1 MEELKNTDKKGISTK
16 RKIGKTTY
24 EVVVH
29 FDENATETM
38 QDKLTRIMLRELRRK
53 SNEKKM
59 ILIKKSL
66 TSGNRRGSAVR
77 HTLSLLLAFFLQTKR
92 AEQAV

>member
-1 MEELKNTDKKGISTK
+1 MEELKNTGKKGISTK

-29 FDENATETM
+29 FNENATETM

-66 TSGNRRGSAVR
+66 TSGNRCN
-77 HTLSLLLAFFLQTKR
+77 
-92 AEQAV
+92 

>member
-24 EVVVH
+24 DVVVL

-66 TSGNRRGSAVR
+66 TSGNRCN
-77 HTLSLLLAFFLQTKR
+77 
-92 AEQAV
+92 

>member
-1 MEELKNTDKKGISTK
+1 MEELKNTYKKGISTK

-29 FDENATETM
+29 FNENATETM

-53 SNEKKM
+53 SDEKKDD
-59 ILIKKSL
+59 
-66 TSGNRRGSAVR
+66 
-77 HTLSLLLAFFLQTKR
+77 FD
-92 AEQAV
+92 

>member
-29 FDENATETM
+29 FNENATETM
-38 QDKLTRIMLRELRRK
+38 QDKLKRIMLREMER
-53 SNEKKM
+53 EKHQKGD
-59 ILIKKSL
+59 K
-66 TSGNRRGSAVR
+66 ND
-77 HTLSLLLAFFLQTKR
+77 
-92 AEQAV
+92 

>member
-29 FDENATETM
+29 FNENATETM

-53 SNEKKM
+53 SDEKKM

-66 TSGNRRGSAVR
+66 TSSNRNNGIKEN
-77 HTLSLLLAFFLQTKR
+77 T
-92 AEQAV
+92 

>member
-1 MEELKNTDKKGISTK
+1 MSKIQKRKGEFMEKLKNTDKKGISTK
-16 RKIGKTTY
+16 RKIGKITY

-29 FDENATETM
+29 FNENATETM

-53 SNEKKM
+53 SDKKKM

-66 TSGNRRGSAVR
+66 TSSNRCRKQI
-77 HTLSLLLAFFLQTKR
+77 TIYLY
-92 AEQAV
+92 

>member
-1 MEELKNTDKKGISTK
+1 MEELKNTGKKGISTK

-53 SNEKKM
+53 SNEKKDD
-59 ILIKKSL
+59 
-66 TSGNRRGSAVR
+66 
-77 HTLSLLLAFFLQTKR
+77 FD
-92 AEQAV
+92 

>member
-1 MEELKNTDKKGISTK
+1 MEELKNTDKKGIRTK

-53 SNEKKM
+53 SDEKKM

-66 TSGNRRGSAVR
+66 TSSNRKNSEVY
-77 HTLSLLLAFFLQTKR
+77 SNFMWCK
-92 AEQAV
+92 VYII

>member
-1 MEELKNTDKKGISTK
+1 MSKIQKRKGEFIKELKNTDKKGISTK

-29 FDENATETM
+29 FNENATETM

-53 SNEKKM
+53 SDKKKM

-66 TSGNRRGSAVR
+66 TSSKQQV
-77 HTLSLLLAFFLQTKR
+77 
-92 AEQAV
+92 

>member
-29 FDENATETM
+29 FNENATETM
-38 QDKLTRIMLRELRRK
+38 QDKLKRIMLREMEMKKHQKGDKNDQKVLDK
-53 SNEKKM
+53 LLQEKRQN
-59 ILIKKSL
+59 LF
-66 TSGNRRGSAVR
+66 
-77 HTLSLLLAFFLQTKR
+77 LSLVVQGLLHLILGNLGT
-92 AEQAV
+92 

>member
-1 MEELKNTDKKGISTK
+1 MQEKRNEQTTGTK
-16 RKIGKTTY
+16 TIKKIGKVTY

-29 FDENATETM
+29 FNENATETM

-53 SNEKKM
+53 SDEKKM

-66 TSGNRRGSAVR
+66 TSSNRKNSEVY
-77 HTLSLLLAFFLQTKR
+77 SNFMWCK
-92 AEQAV
+92 VYII

>member
-1 MEELKNTDKKGISTK
+1 MSKIQKRKGEFMEELKNTDKKSISTK

-53 SNEKKM
+53 SNEKKDD
-59 ILIKKSL
+59 
-66 TSGNRRGSAVR
+66 
-77 HTLSLLLAFFLQTKR
+77 FD
-92 AEQAV
+92 

>member
-29 FDENATETM
+29 FNENATETM

-53 SNEKKM
+53 SDEKKM

-66 TSGNRRGSAVR
+66 TSSNRKNSEVYSNFMWCKACII
-77 HTLSLLLAFFLQTKR
+77 
-92 AEQAV
+92 